1 MVPFALEH
9 FMKIYIFIY
18 FEKVTDVERDEII
31 KIIKRNNIL
40 MKCIFLLILSV
51 VRNHLLRVSFLK
63 ILSHIAIFI
72 NSL

>member
-1 MVPFALEH
+1 MVPFALEQ
-9 FMKIYIFIY
+9 FRKIYFFIY

-63 ILSHIAIFI
+63 ICSILQY
-72 NSL
+72 L